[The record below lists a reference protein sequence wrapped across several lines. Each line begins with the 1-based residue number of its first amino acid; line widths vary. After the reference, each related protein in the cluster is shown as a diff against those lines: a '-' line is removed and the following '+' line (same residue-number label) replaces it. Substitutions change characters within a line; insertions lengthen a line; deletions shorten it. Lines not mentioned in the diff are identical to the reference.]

1 MKSKFINFIIGT
13 LLVVLTITSI
23 FTYKSY
29 QDKTHK
35 IQANINNQVKQE
47 QTFRVIDKETIINK
61 LNLEDNLI
69 TLSGDIDI
77 EAKYS
82 NENISDDDVN
92 FKWIKQKFAELNS
105 KDITVDNTYKFSFS
119 YNLKDLPIHITN
131 NTVNIS
137 ISPNRLSLTQCELSK
152 TNSIKDRVGLLDSKF
167 SPSELS
173 SIESRARDLAY
184 NRVLSDTGLRNKA
197 MNNLQEDIKSLIEPL
212 LNKNTNIHFN
222 TYNYD
227 VIQDNTTNIIQ

>member
-1 MKSKFINFIIGT
+1 MKSKLIKFIIGT

-29 QDKTHK
+29 QNKQHK
-35 IQANINNQVKQE
+35 VQTNINNQTKQE
-47 QTFRVIDKETIINK
+47 QTFRVIDKQTIINK
-61 LNLEDNLI
+61 LNLEDSII
-69 TLSGDIDI
+69 TLSGDIEI

-82 NENISDDDVN
+82 NENISNDDVN

-105 KDITVDNTYKFSFS
+105 KDIIVNNTYKFLFS
-119 YNLKDLPIHITN
+119 YNLKDLPINIIN

-173 SIESRARDLAY
+173 SIESRTRDLAY
-184 NRVLSDTGLRNKA
+184 NRVLSDASLRNKA
-197 MNNLQEDIKSLIEPL
+197 MSNLQDDIKSLIQPL
-212 LNKNTNIHFN
+212 INKNTNIHFN
-222 TYNYD
+222 TYGYD
-227 VIQDNTTNIIQ
+227 VIQDTITNIIQ